1 MFFDYGYYMGG
12 MHTLW
17 WVFWLVLLV
26 GLVYAV
32 WSPDRRRRRQ
42 DKESPLEILQRRLAK
57 GEITPE
63 AYEKAKALLDRD
75 VDKC

>member
-1 MFFDYGYYMGG
+1 MFFDHGYYMGG

-17 WVFWLVLLV
+17 WILWLVLLIV
-26 GLVYAV
+26 LVYAV
-32 WSPDRRRRRQ
+32 SSPDRRRRRQ
-42 DKESPLEILQRRLAK
+42 GKPVRIPILQRRLAS

-75 VDKC
+75 VGSR